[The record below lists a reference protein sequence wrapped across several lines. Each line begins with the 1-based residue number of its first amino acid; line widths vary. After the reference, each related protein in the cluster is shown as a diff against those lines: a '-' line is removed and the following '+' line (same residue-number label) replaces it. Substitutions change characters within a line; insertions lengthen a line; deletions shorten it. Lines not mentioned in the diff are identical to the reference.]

1 MPLIKVHICQTEMP
15 AIKLLLTK
23 RLREIMIEHL
33 QLDEKIGQVLLYEAL
48 PQHRAIHTD
57 RSNSFVFIEVLMY
70 SGRTKEMKTS
80 LMKGLVEE
88 VSKILKT
95 DIKDINVC
103 IIEIPSDNWYGG
115 INHI

>member
-15 AIKLLLTK
+15 AIKPLLTK
-23 RLREIMIEHL
+23 RLREIMIERL

-70 SGRTKEMKTS
+70 PGRTTEMKTS
-80 LMKGLVEE
+80 LMQGLVEE
-88 VSKILKT
+88 VNKILQI
-95 DIKDINVC
+95 DSRDINVC
-103 IIEIPSDNWYGG
+103 ILEVSSDNWYGG
-115 INHI
+115 Y